1 MKTQK
6 TQNALPNWAAF
17 LTLADE
23 DLLAFAWLFCGGLHV
38 PSYYHAAQALEKY
51 FKSLILAT
59 VTPLAANTSW
69 LNSHNLSH
77 LAVLCSP
84 KFPYY
89 GEAATKKKLALFTEY
104 DTATRYPLVQRQHG
118 NGFTSEEVPAIWD
131 LIRHLR
137 LDVPIT
143 RDDYLLGMVVR
154 GHHHG
159 KPDAIHKGFN
169 AQYRVSR
176 IALLRLFP
184 DAETIVRW

>member
-1 MKTQK
+1 MPKKQK
-6 TQNALPNWAAF
+6 APKAVPHWGAF
-17 LTLADE
+17 LALADE
-23 DLLAFAWLFCGGLHV
+23 DLLAFAWLFSGGLHLS
-38 PSYYHAAQALEKY
+38 SYYHAAQALEKY

-59 VTPLAANTSW
+59 VTSLPTNTSW
-69 LNSHNLSH
+69 LNSHDLSH

-104 DTATRYPLVQRQHG
+104 DAATRYPLVPRQHG
-118 NGFTSEEVPAIWD
+118 NGFTSAEVPAIWD

-137 LDVPIT
+137 QDIPIV

-159 KPDAIHKGFN
+159 KPNTVHAGDAR
-169 AQYRVSR
+169 YRSAKV
-176 IALLRLFP
+176 ALLRLFP
-184 DAETIVRW
+184 DVTTIVRR